1 MSDKEHKKSTRNPA
15 DGPQD
20 SLSIGIRI
28 SGKREPP
35 MKMARGSALATSE
48 RGAASAGASEPPLL
62 ATTTGGGSA
71 AQSADGTDDIDGGR
85 GAGDDGTWL
94 LPLLRLSPDAQVGRV
109 VGAMTARDVQPLPM
123 RVGEAKR
130 GGDGGAVTAASS
142 AANEACRSRRSSACG
157 RVSATRAENS
167 TALRAAGGGEGSS
180 MRIVTTPNS
189 TKSAYIF

>member
-1 MSDKEHKKSTRNPA
+1 MALPELEAPA
-15 DGPQD
+15 
-20 SLSIGIRI
+20 
-28 SGKREPP
+28 
-35 MKMARGSALATSE
+35 
-48 RGAASAGASEPPLL
+48 AAE
-62 ATTTGGGSA
+62 A
-71 AQSADGTDDIDGGR
+71 AA
-85 GAGDDGTWL
+85 A
-94 LPLLRLSPDAQVGRV
+94 V
-109 VGAMTARDVQPLPM
+109 
-123 RVGEAKR
+123 EAW